1 MISEQDIYHHASLM
15 LRDRKLGDALMQAS
29 QMVDDCWVRRD
40 LEGRYKW
47 IRITLA
53 IQELA
58 NQKLN

>member
-1 MISEQDIYHHASLM
+1 MISEQDIYDHASLM
-15 LRDRKLGDALMQAS
+15 LRDRKPGEALMQAS
-29 QMVDDCWVRRD
+29 QMVDDCWGRRD

-58 NQKLN
+58 HQRNN